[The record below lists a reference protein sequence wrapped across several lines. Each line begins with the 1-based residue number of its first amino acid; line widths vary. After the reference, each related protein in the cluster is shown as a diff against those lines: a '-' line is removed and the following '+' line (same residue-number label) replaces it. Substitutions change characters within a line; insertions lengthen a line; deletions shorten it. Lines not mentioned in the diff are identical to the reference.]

1 MATTVTYGRSESGL
15 NTLKTQIQSACSKKI
30 NALNGSEYTTLV
42 KIIKENWTGADATDF
57 LNDLAK
63 AISNEKTFIK
73 NKSSELQKV
82 IDQDLRDFKAFQ
94 AKNVK

>member
-15 NTLKTQIQSACSKKI
+15 NTLKSQIKSACSKKM
-30 NALNGSEYTTLV
+30 NALSGSEYTTLV
-42 KIIKENWTGADATDF
+42 KLIKQNWTGADATDF

-63 AISNEKTFIK
+63 AVSNEQTYIK

-94 AKNVK
+94 AKNVR